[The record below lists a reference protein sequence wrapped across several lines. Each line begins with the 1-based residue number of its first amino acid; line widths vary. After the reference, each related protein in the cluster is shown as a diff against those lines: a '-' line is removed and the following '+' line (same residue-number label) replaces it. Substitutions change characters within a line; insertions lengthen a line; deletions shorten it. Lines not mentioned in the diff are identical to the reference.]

1 MAISQDKV
9 QELLDLIKKLN
20 EKVEAIKNEKINI
33 KLKDDNTPVTKAD
46 LLVNDELIKF
56 IKTTQYTKIISEEN
70 RQLDF
75 SERTNWEWYWVVD
88 PIDGTKE
95 FIKKGEDYTIN
106 IALCHKERPVFS
118 VVSRPSNGDIYYAIK
133 DKGAFKN
140 NKRIYSD
147 GNQKVIKVIASKTHL
162 NSMTE
167 NFINNLSKSV
177 NFETLN
183 VGSSLKICFIS
194 EGLAQIYPRFGTTME
209 WDTAAADLILFEAG
223 GEMIGCKSFNAL
235 SYNKE
240 DLRNE
245 FFLCYSKSLS
255 KEKRKLIC
263 QLAKEN
269 VV

>member
-106 IALCHKERPVFS
+106 IALCHKERPVLALFLDQAMETFTTQLKTKEHS
-118 VVSRPSNGDIYYAIK
+118 KTIK
-133 DKGAFKN
+133 EFT
-140 NKRIYSD
+140 
-147 GNQKVIKVIASKTHL
+147 QMVIKK
-162 NSMTE
+162 
-167 NFINNLSKSV
+167 
-177 NFETLN
+177 
-183 VGSSLKICFIS
+183 
-194 EGLAQIYPRFGTTME
+194 
-209 WDTAAADLILFEAG
+209 
-223 GEMIGCKSFNAL
+223 
-235 SYNKE
+235 
-240 DLRNE
+240 
-245 FFLCYSKSLS
+245 
-255 KEKRKLIC
+255 
-263 QLAKEN
+263 
-269 VV
+269 